1 MKILIVDDVDLN
13 RKVLRFTL
21 RSAGLE
27 TVEAGDGLE
36 ALEVLRREHLD
47 LIISDIL
54 MPRMDGYRLCQEV
67 RKDQRLRNTPI
78 IAYTSTY
85 TEESDARL
93 ALECG
98 ADRYLKKPA
107 PKEKI
112 LELVR
117 ELTATPPEHGLTVRD
132 GRTTDLSVM
141 KEYNEAL
148 VRKLEERNAE
158 LEQARA
164 EVARANTELEKRV
177 QERTTELM
185 AAIQELEAFS
195 QSLAH
200 DLRSPLMAIDG
211 FIQVLIE
218 ESQDKLGEKSIKHL
232 NYIGKATK
240 RMSDLTDD
248 LLRLARA
255 SRGEMRREPVD
266 LSAMA
271 EMILSDLQHVH
282 SERIVEAVIEPGLVV
297 SADRSLLRIAI
308 ENLLN
313 NAWKYSGK
321 TEYGRIEFGVRKVD
335 GERAYFV
342 GDNGAGFDMTQSG
355 RLFRTFQRLHSSAEF
370 PGTGLGLTTVQRV
383 IRRHNGRIW
392 AEGVVGK
399 GAKFHFTL
407 GPKNREDSE
416 VAREA

>member
-1 MKILIVDDVDLN
+1 MKILIVDDVELN

-27 TVEAGDGLE
+27 TVEAADGVE
-36 ALEVLRREHLD
+36 ALDALHRERMD

-67 RKDQRLRNTPI
+67 RKDERLRNTPF

-85 TEESDARL
+85 TQESDARL

-107 PKEKI
+107 AKEKI

-117 ELTATPPEHGLTVRD
+117 ELTAKPPDHALTVRD
-132 GRTTDLSVM
+132 GRTTDLAVM

-271 EMILSDLQHVH
+271 EMILSDLRHVH
-282 SERIVEAVIEPGLVV
+282 PERNVEIVIEPALVV

-321 TEYGRIEFGVRKVD
+321 TELGRIEFGVRKVD

-355 RLFRTFQRLHSSAEF
+355 RLFRTFQRLHSNAEF

-407 GPKNREDSE
+407 GPKNREEGD
-416 VAREA
+416 AA